1 MTPIN
6 ITIFGCLKILC
17 IIISFCISYKSSSVN
32 RGSKIFLIATGVP
45 FNLPLWIVENPPWP
59 ILSPISM
66 SLIVISLTPATGGS
80 LPADTVTF
88 EDDDYFDPEVN
99 AEKFYF

>member
-1 MTPIN
+1 
-6 ITIFGCLKILC
+6 
-17 IIISFCISYKSSSVN
+17 
-32 RGSKIFLIATGVP
+32 
-45 FNLPLWIVENPPWP
+45 
-59 ILSPISM
+59 M